1 MSEEQKGGGSV
12 GGGEH
17 QRGRAAMDD
26 LKGRLVREGI
36 SPERAEQIARE
47 TALREDRRRN
57 NK

>member
-17 QRGRAAMDD
+17 QRGRAAMED

-36 SPERAEQIARE
+36 SPERADKIARE
-47 TALREDRRRN
+47 TALRHDRRD
-57 NK
+57 KEK